1 MGKILHNDL
10 IVIKRSH
17 IMTKKRYFYSFS
29 DSIILN
35 CRVVYKARTENLSW
49 QAGMPADTQG
59 HRGQTRDWKER

>member
-1 MGKILHNDL
+1 
-10 IVIKRSH
+10 
-17 IMTKKRYFYSFS
+17 MTKKRYFYSFS

-49 QAGMPADTQG
+49 QAGMPADTLG